1 MNVLISID
9 LHPQHIVMRH
19 ILLHMFHFFRPG
31 GNRSIRI
38 VTYLVQVDGGLPE
51 LLLGLVE
58 VAHTDL
64 TEVTGV
70 VLVDVGAVVVLTTSH
85 TTTTRAL
92 TVLADTTVTGGHVAA
107 AVIEKSC

>member
-1 MNVLISID
+1 MFSFPLILISSTHSHEA
-9 LHPQHIVMRH
+9 HPASLVP
-19 ILLHMFHFFRPG
+19 FFFRPG
-31 GNRSIRI
+31 GNRSIRF

-70 VLVDVGAVVVLTTSH
+70 VLVDVGAVVVLTTGH

-92 TVLADTTVTGGHVAA
+92 AVLADTTVTGGHVAA
-107 AVIEKSC
+107 AVIEKTC